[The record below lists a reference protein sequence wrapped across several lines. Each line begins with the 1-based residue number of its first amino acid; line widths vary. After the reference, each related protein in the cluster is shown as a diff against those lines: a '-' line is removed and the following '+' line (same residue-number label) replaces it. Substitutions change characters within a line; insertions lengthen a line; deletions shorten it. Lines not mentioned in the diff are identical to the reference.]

1 MNRTGL
7 PENEFH
13 TNEPS
18 QNLDIKE
25 KRDRFRAYMER
36 KRNRPKV
43 TVCSK
48 YDAAEFEMVEA
59 AINAL
64 DCSKDQFISDA
75 VIAKAKVVLRNS

>member
-1 MNRTGL
+1 ML
-7 PENEFH
+7 PQNEFH
-13 TNEPS
+13 AAPPPENKDMK
-18 QNLDIKE
+18 L
-25 KRDRFRAYMER
+25 KRERFHAYMEK

-75 VIAKAKVVLRNS
+75 VIAKAKVVLQNG